1 MSKLWFEACWGLPV
15 LRIPSPPPFVKI
27 NFKEINQIM
36 EEKRKHPAT
45 VAEMALRNIK
55 SDTPLHE
62 LMDVVKDALETYG
75 YKDEPKEEQHSV
87 KEFYED
93 GEICVCY
100 QGVRELYIFI
110 NRGKLPVKEHYDNRN
125 IDKYAHLERTNVI
138 TIPYAI
144 FANDGLLFIPGNGY
158 AVRSATPEEK
168 QIFLDELDKGGF
180 RWDEENKKVVR
191 NYWKPKLGEGFYV
204 PVYSLDRGFSL
215 FSSFASSW
223 NGENYE
229 LVIYERGWVFQTKEE
244 CDDFCGRI
252 NKAIQSVK
260 RE

>member
-1 MSKLWFEACWGLPV
+1 MITLGLAFLKMPA
-15 LRIPSPPPFVKI
+15 LKTPAPPPFVKI

-36 EEKRKHPAT
+36 EEKRKHPAI

-55 SDTPLHE
+55 PDTPLHE

-75 YKDEPKEEQHSV
+75 YKDEPTKEPQSV

-93 GEICVCY
+93 GEICVCS

-125 IDKYAHLERTNVI
+125 IDRYAHMERTNVI
-138 TIPYAI
+138 TIPYAV
-144 FANDGLLFIPGNGY
+144 FAKDGLLFIPGGSFY
-158 AVRSATPEEK
+158 VRSATPEEK
-168 QIFLDELDKGGF
+168 QLLLDELAKAGYQ
-180 RWDEENKKVVR
+180 WDEENRKVVKR
-191 NYWKPKLGEGFYV
+191 RWKPGPREIYYRPL
-204 PVYSLDRGFSL
+204 
-215 FSSFASSW
+215 SSGPDPEPYLTTTQAW
-223 NGENYE
+223 MNYE
-229 LVIYERGWVFQTKEE
+229 IDKKTYDRDWLFQTKEE
-244 CDDFCGRI
+244 CDAFCGRL

>member
-15 LRIPSPPPFVKI
+15 LRIPAPPPFVKI

-75 YKDEPKEEQHSV
+75 YKDEPTKEPQNV

-93 GEICVCY
+93 GEICVCH

-138 TIPYAI
+138 TIPYAV
-144 FANDGLLFIPGNGY
+144 FAKDGLLFIPGGSFY
-158 AVRSATPEEK
+158 VRSATPEEK
-168 QIFLDELDKGGF
+168 QLLSDELTKAGYQ
-180 RWDEENKKVVR
+180 WDEEHKKVVKQR
-191 NYWKPKLGEGFYV
+191 WKPNYGEKYYIPWWLGAAVMKFE
-204 PVYSLDRGFSL
+204 
-215 FSSFASSW
+215 SSKAIW
-223 NGENYE
+223 DDMNTDELKYE
-229 LVIYERGWVFQTKEE
+229 KGLVFQTKEE
-244 CDDFCGRI
+244 CDAFCQKL
-252 NKAIQSVK
+252 NEAIQNVK

>member
-15 LRIPSPPPFVKI
+15 LRIPAPPPFVKI

-55 SDTPLHE
+55 PDTPLHE
-62 LMDVVKDALETYG
+62 LMDVVKDALETFG
-75 YKDEPKEEQHSV
+75 YKDEPKEETQSV

-93 GEICVCY
+93 GEICVCH

-138 TIPYAI
+138 TIPYAV
-144 FANDGLLFIPGNGY
+144 FAKDGLLFIPGGSFY
-158 AVRSATPEEK
+158 VRSATPEEK
-168 QIFLDELDKGGF
+168 QLLLDELVKSGY
-180 RWDEENKKVVR
+180 RWDEESKIVVK
-191 NYWKPKLGEGFYV
+191 NCWKPKLGEKYYI
-204 PVYSLDRGFSL
+204 PWFSGTSVMS
-215 FSSFASSW
+215 FSSTTSSW
-223 NGENYE
+223 DDVRTDEIYYE
-229 LVIYERGWVFQTKEE
+229 KGLVFQTQEE
-244 CDDFCGRI
+244 CDAFCQKL
-252 NKAIQSVK
+252 NEAIQNVK